1 MNYKVLFGILI
12 LIVFGVST
20 LAENVTS
27 EAFIVKSQ
35 LLKAKE
41 DMKKMIED
49 GFNVVRYNDTLL
61 IAETEFNSKYYLEV
75 ARNETQN
82 YTKVKN
88 LINEL
93 SNLKSLAYR
102 TKDELET
109 LKSTIDELSEINI
122 TPVLESYEKARA
134 DFYSERYE
142 IALKEIEDTYKV
154 ISEQQSIQTK
164 LKLFYEITS
173 RTLENFI
180 KTYWKEILI
189 TIAIIIILSFISYKR
204 IKVYLLKKKLENL
217 YIRRNSVRNLIANVQ
232 RDYFEKGK
240 IDEGTYNIK
249 VRKYGEII
257 RDINRQIP
265 LIKEELEEI
274 ERKIKREQKEI
285 KNKKR

>member
-61 IAETEFNSKYYLEV
+61 IAETEFNSKYYLEI

-109 LKSTIDELSEINI
+109 LKSTIDELSGINI